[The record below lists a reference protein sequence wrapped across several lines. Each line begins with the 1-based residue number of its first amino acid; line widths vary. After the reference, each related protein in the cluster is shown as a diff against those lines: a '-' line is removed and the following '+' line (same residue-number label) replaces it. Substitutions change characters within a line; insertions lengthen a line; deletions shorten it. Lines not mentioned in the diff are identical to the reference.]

1 MSDICVNALE
11 CESVTTQ
18 LKSRG
23 AGNIPE
29 DGFPTEVTTN
39 TNMREEWA
47 DGKWSQVGECFHRIS
62 REEESEWFQDD
73 EDDDKDKMTASEGR
87 AHQAS
92 RLQSNQEKDKR
103 KQLEDAEK
111 THGGERKTD
120 EEMRFILDLENKHVW
135 TWRTL

>member
-1 MSDICVNALE
+1 MSDICVNTLE

-111 THGGERKTD
+111 TNMVEKERRMKRWDSFWTS
-120 EEMRFILDLENKHVW
+120 RTNVW